1 MEEREINN
9 FIENFF
15 KVAEENPSIAI
26 EKKYGNF
33 YVNIEGLS
41 NPGLFI
47 GKEGIVLRSL
57 QYILNIYAHKEDRNF
72 PMVMLD
78 INGYK
83 LRQIEILK
91 TIALNAALRAKRLKE
106 PVFLKP
112 MSASARKTIHMALQN
127 YPNIWT
133 HSTGKEPRRYVVV
146 DLKK

>member
-9 FIENFF
+9 FLESFF
-15 KVAEENPSIAI
+15 KVAEENPSVVI
-26 EKKYGNF
+26 EKKYGHY
-33 YVNIEGLS
+33 YVNIVGLS
-41 NPGLFI
+41 NSGLFI

-57 QYILNIYAHKEDRNF
+57 QYILNIYVHKEDRNF

-83 LRQIEILK
+83 LRQIEMLK

-106 PVFLKP
+106 PVSLKP
-112 MSASARKTIHMALQN
+112 MSASARKTIHMALYN

-133 HSTGKEPRRYVVV
+133 HSAGEEPRRYVVV

>member
-1 MEEREINN
+1 MEEQEINN
-9 FIENFF
+9 FLESFF
-15 KVAEENPSIAI
+15 KVAEENPSVVI
-26 EKKYGNF
+26 EKKYGNY

-57 QYILNIYAHKEDRNF
+57 QYILNIYIHKEDGNF

-83 LRQIEILK
+83 LRQIEMLK

-106 PVFLKP
+106 PVSLKP
-112 MSASARKTIHMALQN
+112 MSASARKTIHMALHN

-133 HSTGKEPRRYVVV
+133 HSAGEEPRRYVVV